1 MKLATLKDGS
11 RDGQLVVVSR
21 DLGSAHYAT
30 GIAHRLQQVLDD
42 WGYLSP
48 QLQDLYDSL
57 NAGRARH
64 AFPFDPQHCLAPLP
78 RAYQCLQASAYLHH
92 AQMAQEV
99 GAASAHGASTQE
111 PLLEQLASDAL
122 QGPCEDIVV
131 ESAAMDIDAAAALAV
146 VTGDVARAILHYER
160 GLKLAPGDADLR
172 ANLDLANEQV
182 KDRLAGKP
190 TLALGSTWASVR
202 GGHDPDQWARRSL
215 WASALFFALLAIS
228 LIAQHRALKRTLW
241 ALSAASLSFLLVC
254 VAFASYRH
262 RELTDDS
269 AAIIVS
275 PKVDVLGEPRSGSTV
290 LFVLHKGT
298 KVSVLQ
304 TTDGWYEVEL
314 PNGSIGWMPPAT
326 LERI

>member
-1 MKLATLKDGS
+1 MKRSTWLIAAMVATATQAIEPAQADS
-11 RDGQLVVVSR
+11 LVVK
-21 DLGSAHYAT
+21 A
-30 GIAHRLQQVLDD
+30 Q
-42 WGYLSP
+42 
-48 QLQDLYDSL
+48 
-57 NAGRARH
+57 
-64 AFPFDPQHCLAPLP
+64 
-78 RAYQCLQASAYLHH
+78 RAY
-92 AQMAQEV
+92 
-99 GAASAHGASTQE
+99 AHGDHQQALSLFDSVATE
-111 PLLEQLASDAL
+111 YNSAGLQLNI
-122 QGPCEDIVV
+122 GNCYFK
-131 ESAAMDIDAAAALAV
+131 
-146 VTGDVARAILHYER
+146 TGDVARAILHYER

-190 TLALGSTWASVR
+190 TLALGNTWATVR